1 MKRGSTEVALLVLGL
16 AASGCGGEEEA
27 SPPALVTNE
36 VAVFVDDPE
45 ATWAGTG
52 GSELSALLSFSV
64 TYWGGSGNALAG
76 WSLHIHHGG
85 GGSTNVESRSMSM
98 GTELGPCVGAL
109 PVPHEVGHA
118 MLYLLT
124 GDPDGHHTDP
134 RWKTLPRPGC
144 HKPAVTS

>member
-52 GSELSALLSFSV
+52 GSELSALLSFVWRDEASS
-64 TYWGGSGNALAG
+64 WLA
-76 WSLHIHHGG
+76 
-85 GGSTNVESRSMSM
+85 R
-98 GTELGPCVGAL
+98 A
-109 PVPHEVGHA
+109 
-118 MLYLLT
+118 
-124 GDPDGHHTDP
+124 
-134 RWKTLPRPGC
+134 
-144 HKPAVTS
+144 